1 MTLYQA
7 DLQLAV
13 AKYLRWMPD
22 RITIGVDS
30 LIMEGWA
37 IGVWDAQ
44 ECYRFLINGLDFDVL
59 EWQLPSP
66 DLLECFP
73 YIPGAEAS
81 RFRCQHYFS
90 NPAILFSDG
99 MVRFNVTHI
108 YGEHAWSYRTAW
120 FLADPAREFALPSA
134 DQITRVIGTPD
145 KNAFCWGGA
154 TIVSRFSHLLVE
166 RFGRPLSSFTSIL
179 DWGCGTGRLTRY
191 LLGHDAS
198 ITGVDIDPDM
208 IQFCQQTLSDAV
220 FLEVNPMPPT
230 TMASA
235 SFDLVIGV
243 AVLPHLA
250 ESVQDAWLIELQRLT
265 RPGGLLLLSIQ
276 GMVQMA
282 LYRTPI
288 AHKQE
293 AHRKGFYDASG
304 SIQSGDG
311 TTNLPPNYCRDV
323 LHSPDYIFTHWGQY
337 FDVLDII
344 EAMAGNQDV
353 VVLRRRSN

>member
-22 RITIGVDS
+22 RITIGVDN
-30 LIMEGWA
+30 LMVEGWA

-44 ECYRFLINGLDFDVL
+44 ECYRFLINGVDFDVL
-59 EWQLPSP
+59 DWQLPSP
-66 DLLECFP
+66 DLLEFFP
-73 YIPGAEAS
+73 YIPCAEAS

-90 NPAILFSDG
+90 DPTTLFPNG
-99 MVRFNVTHI
+99 IARFNVTHT
-108 YGEHAWSYRTAW
+108 YAEHTRSYRTAW
-120 FLADPAREFALPSA
+120 FLADPAREFPMPSSNQIA
-134 DQITRVIGTPD
+134 DMIGTPD

-154 TIVSRFSHLLVE
+154 TIVTRFSHLLAE
-166 RFGRPLSSFTSIL
+166 RFGRPLSSFSSVL
-179 DWGCGTGRLTRY
+179 DWGCGAGRLTRY
-191 LLGHDAS
+191 LLAHGTS
-198 ITGVDIDPDM
+198 VIGVDIDPNM

-220 FLEVNPMPPT
+220 FLQVNPLPPT

-235 SFDLVIGV
+235 SFDLVLGV

-265 RPGGLLLLSIQ
+265 RPGGILLLSIQ

-293 AHRKGFYDASG
+293 AHRKGFYDAG
-304 SIQSGDG
+304 NSIQPKERIKNS
-311 TTNLPPNYCRDV
+311 TPSYCRDV
-323 LHSPDYIFTHWGQY
+323 LHSQDYIFTHWGQY

-353 VVLRRRSN
+353 VVLRRRSD